1 MCPAFEMEQLIEGIQ
16 LLADNRSF
24 FFLSSSQLMIND
36 HLLPL
41 EKASVS

>member
-24 FFLSSSQLMIND
+24 FFLFFFSTDDQ
-36 HLLPL
+36 
-41 EKASVS
+41 